1 MKSERPRLQ
10 PAHWAPASGVF
21 AWITMVAAVVWAGPY
36 TTEYTYDAADRL
48 QTVVWDVNGTNAAEF
63 LEYDAAGNRSRSLT
77 AGIDNPALD
86 TDMDSLPDLQE
97 LVYFSNLDQAGAGDP
112 DADGLSNSNEL
123 AFGSSP
129 ILKNTDGDSFDDYG
143 EWVAD
148 TDPSDSNDWFRISA
162 ISNEPPFRIHF
173 TSSSNR
179 NYTLGYSTN
188 LASNVWGNLPG
199 QGPRAGTGGQDSLT
213 DTNGVPQRFYRIEV
227 QLP

>member
-1 MKSERPRLQ
+1 
-10 PAHWAPASGVF
+10 
-21 AWITMVAAVVWAGPY
+21 MVAAVVWAGPY

-213 DTNGVPQRFYRIEV
+213 DTNSVPQRFYRIEV